1 MNLLQ
6 SLKILGS
13 DWIKI
18 TYLYKPLYSIR
29 FVFDSSSIQP
39 DLSIPSNN
47 QNLETL
53 FYSPHERNDECPFY
67 FIPQTNTKLQVEK
80 GYVTDSFI

>member
-47 QNLETL
+47 GQLGNIVLFSPWEKWWVSIL
-53 FYSPHERNDECPFY
+53 FYT
-67 FIPQTNTKLQVEK
+67 TNQHKITGWK
-80 GYVTDSFI
+80 GICDR